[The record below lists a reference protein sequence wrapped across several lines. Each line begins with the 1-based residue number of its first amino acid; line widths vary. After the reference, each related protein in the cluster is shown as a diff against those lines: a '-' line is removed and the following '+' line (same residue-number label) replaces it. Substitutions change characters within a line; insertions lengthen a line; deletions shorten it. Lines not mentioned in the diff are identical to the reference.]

1 MVQKVRALGLIS
13 GGLDSTLAARL
24 LIDQGIEVR
33 GLYFSTGFCLSD
45 PSKRGVSSD
54 GPKGNLCHEAL
65 KVGEDLRFAV
75 EVIDVSEEYLD
86 IVTNPRWG
94 YGKNANPCIDC
105 RMMMLR
111 KAKEL
116 LPEFNANF
124 VFTGEVLG
132 QRPMTQHRATM
143 RQLEKGSGL
152 DGYLLRPLS
161 ALRLP
166 ETEVEKQDWI
176 DRSKLK
182 GFTGRGRK
190 NQMALAAEIGLE
202 SYPQPA
208 GGCCFLTDPVYGRKF
223 HDFLKHR
230 KNKDRVTQE
239 DFILLK
245 IGRHL
250 RLSDR
255 VKIVVGRNEAENH
268 ALEPFRSDRWS
279 LEPVDVV
286 GPLAV
291 LEGEVDEQDLEFAAK
306 VVARYSDGKHL
317 NKVKISVIKDNNSR
331 ELNVVPLGEYETQQ
345 YIFK

>member
-1 MVQKVRALGLIS
+1 MVQKIRALGLIS

-45 PSKRGVSSD
+45 PNKKEHGSE
-54 GPKGNLCHEAL
+54 GPRGNLCHEAL

-75 EVIDVSEEYLD
+75 DVIDVSEEYLD

-111 KAKEL
+111 KAKQL
-116 LPEFNANF
+116 LEKYQARF

-161 ALRLP
+161 ALRLAI
-166 ETEVEKQDWI
+166 TEVEQQALV
-176 DRSKLK
+176 DRTRLK

-190 NQMALAAEIGLE
+190 PQMALAAELGLE

-223 HDFLKHR
+223 HDFLKHLPEGQ
-230 KNKDRVTQE
+230 KVTQE

-255 VKIVVGRNEAENH
+255 LKIVVGRNEAENN
-268 ALEPFRSDRWS
+268 ALEPFARNRWS
-279 LEPVDVV
+279 LLPVDVV

-291 LEGEVDEQDLEFAAK
+291 LEGDVTEDDLKFAAQ

-317 NKVKISVIKDNNSR
+317 DAVKIAVTGENTER
-331 ELNVVPLGEYETQQ
+331 ELLVAPLEEEETQQ